1 MLSSEWIYSKLN
13 TLIGSTQPFNTR
25 REAWLLALLFFI
37 PLVIY
42 WPGLHGDFFLDDYPH
57 IAQNQAIQINHLDLD
72 SLWTA
77 ANSTN
82 SGPLGRPLALASFAV
97 NYYFT
102 GLDPYYFK
110 LVNLLVHVLTSIGV
124 FYLLCGIT
132 VRLASAQALPVA
144 FIAALL
150 WSMHPLNV
158 STVLYSVQRMTGL
171 ATLFTVWGIV
181 AYMHGRTCLLEY
193 KQTGWGWILLG
204 LAAGGV
210 GLYAKETAILI
221 LGYLLIIEWLVFRFG
236 MPTALQR
243 RILQGS
249 YLAIIGLPLIWILTT
264 HLLSSGWVEA
274 AYARR
279 AFSLTERL
287 LTEGR
292 VLWDYLY
299 LTWLPNIQSM
309 GLYHDGYQISH
320 GLSDP
325 PSTLIALLAHA
336 ALIASAFALRQ
347 RWPLLLFAVAWFYV
361 GHSAESTILPLEIKY
376 EHRNY
381 LPMLGMLLL
390 MIHGI
395 YAATACLKNTRK
407 IRATILIAVMLTF
420 SGTALVRASQFG
432 DFWGFSGM
440 EAEHYPESARANQ
453 HAGISLIK
461 LMLETGRSSPELV
474 NQASKYLK
482 RSAHAN
488 PDSTAALFTAILF
501 LPEFTHR
508 PPAKEFLD
516 ELSYRLRYALPDANI
531 NVYFSALLRQAS
543 EGKLMLPPA
552 EVHLLFEQ
560 AKENPHI
567 RKDTKAD
574 IMAVQAGYAQSIEH
588 DNAKARAIIDLAL
601 KTDPSIRGIYVPA
614 IWIYQ
619 EAGMWQDAGN
629 LLEKLKQLDTYELES
644 QSIAWLSQRQNHQ
657 PQRKTQ

>member
-1 MLSSEWIYSKLN
+1 VLSSEWIYSKLN
-13 TLIGSTQPFNTR
+13 TLISSIQPSNTR
-25 REAWLLALLFFI
+25 QEAWLLALLFFI

-42 WPGLHGDFFLDDYPH
+42 WPGLQGDFFLDDYPH
-57 IAQNQAIQINHLDLD
+57 IVNNQAIQIDRLTFDG
-72 SLWTA
+72 LWTA

-110 LVNLLVHVLTSIGV
+110 LVSLLIHALTSIGV
-124 FYLLCGIT
+124 FYLLRGIT
-132 VRLASAQALPVA
+132 ARLAPAQTLPIT
-144 FIAALL
+144 FIATLL
-150 WSMHPLNV
+150 WSVHPLNV

-171 ATLFTVWGIV
+171 ASLFTVWGIV
-181 AYMHGRTCLLEY
+181 AYMHGRTCLLEH
-193 KQTGWGWILLG
+193 KQAGWGWIMLS
-204 LAAGGV
+204 LAAGAV
-210 GLYAKETAILI
+210 GLYAKETSILI
-221 LGYLLIIEWLVFRFG
+221 LGYLLIIEWLVFRFA
-236 MPTALQR
+236 MSTVLQR
-243 RILQGS
+243 HILQGS
-249 YLAIIGLPLIWILTT
+249 YLALIGLPLAWALTT
-264 HLLSSGWVEA
+264 HLSPGWVEA

-299 LTWLPNIQSM
+299 LTWLPNIRSM

-336 ALIASAFALRQ
+336 VLIASAFALRQ

-395 YAATACLKNTRK
+395 YDATARLKNTRK
-407 IRATILIAVMLTF
+407 IRATVLTAVMLTF
-420 SGTALVRASQFG
+420 IGTALVRTSQFG

-461 LMLETGRSSPELV
+461 LMLETGKPSPELV
-474 NQASKYLK
+474 SQASKYLK

-488 PDSTAALFTAILF
+488 PDSTAALFTAVLF
-501 LPEFTHR
+501 LPELTHR

-516 ELSYRLRYALPDANI
+516 DLSYRLRYALPDANI

-552 EVHLLFEQ
+552 KVHLLFEQ
-560 AKENPHI
+560 TQKNPRI
-567 RKDTKAD
+567 RKDTKVD
-574 IMAVQAGYAQSIEH
+574 IMAIQAGYAQSIEN

-614 IWIYQ
+614 VWIYQ
-619 EAGMWQDAGN
+619 EAGMWQDAEN
-629 LLEKLKQLDTYELES
+629 LLEKLKKLDTYELES
-644 QSIAWLSQRQNHQ
+644 QSIAWLIQRQDQ
-657 PQRKTQ
+657 MQRKTQ

>member
-1 MLSSEWIYSKLN
+1 VLPSEWIRSKFN
-13 TLIGSTQPFNTR
+13 TLFSSTQPSNTR
-25 REAWLLALLFFI
+25 QEAWLLALLFFI
-37 PLVIY
+37 PLAIY
-42 WPGLHGDFFLDDYPH
+42 WPGLQGDFFLDDYPH
-57 IAQNQAIQINHLDLD
+57 IVNNQAIQIDRLTFNAV
-72 SLWTA
+72 WTA

-110 LVNLLVHVLTSIGV
+110 LVNLLIHALTSIGV
-124 FYLLCGIT
+124 FYLLRGIT
-132 VRLASAQALPVA
+132 ERLVPAQALPVA
-144 FIAALL
+144 LIAALL
-150 WSMHPLNV
+150 WSVHPLNV

-171 ATLFTVWGIV
+171 ASLFMVWGIV
-181 AYMHGRTCLLEY
+181 AYMYGRTCLLEH
-193 KQTGWGWILLG
+193 KKAGWGWILLS
-204 LAAGGV
+204 LTAGAV
-210 GLYAKETAILI
+210 GLYAKETSILI
-221 LGYLLIIEWLVFRFG
+221 LGYLLIIEWIVFRFA
-236 MPTALQR
+236 MPTVWQR
-243 RILQGS
+243 HILQVS
-249 YLAIIGLPLIWILTT
+249 YLALIGLPLAWALTT
-264 HLLSSGWVEA
+264 HLSPGWVEA

-279 AFSLTERL
+279 TFSLTERL

-299 LTWLPNIQSM
+299 LTWLPNIRSM

-320 GLSDP
+320 SLLDP
-325 PSTLIALLAHA
+325 PTLIALFAHTV
-336 ALIASAFALRQ
+336 LIASAVALRQ

-395 YAATACLKNTRK
+395 YATTAHLKNTRK
-407 IRATILIAVMLTF
+407 IRVTILTAVMLTF
-420 SGTALVRASQFG
+420 SGAALVRASQFG

-461 LMLETGRSSPELV
+461 LMLETGKPSPEWV

-501 LPEFTHR
+501 LPELTHR

-516 ELSYRLRYALPDANI
+516 DLSYRLRYALPDANI

-543 EGKLMLPPA
+543 EGKLMLPSA
-552 EVHLLFEQ
+552 DVHLLFEQ

-567 RKDTKAD
+567 RNDTKAD

-588 DNAKARAIIDLAL
+588 DNAKARSIIDLAL
-601 KTDPSIRGIYVPA
+601 KTGPSIRGIYVPA

-619 EAGMWQDAGN
+619 EAGMWQDAES
-629 LLEKLKQLDTYELES
+629 LLEKLKKLDTYELES
-644 QSIAWLSQRQNHQ
+644 QSIAWLSQRQDHQ
-657 PQRKTQ
+657 KQRKTQ